1 MHCLF
6 NLFLFRELLKRFNIS
21 VSYLAKRN
29 YDRLEARGNFATD
42 RLTLKKKSFPSL
54 NYGRFQNSTYEEMMG
69 YLFSQSKEETKFPS
83 LSTFMSEY
91 LTPEG
96 QQLFFHL
103 NGLIPNFAQQFDAG
117 MLADNAKATAH
128 FKHNYSR
135 PDNGLSSI
143 TQELKFSVTK
153 LGARLYQNEEIKV
166 MEETLDS
173 RFKLKTKN
181 YIVTANKLI
190 VAVPPVPLKRI
201 KGSVAEKI
209 QNDSIFKTIEY
220 AVAFKGFAVFENAW
234 WQLNSTGSRYLADEQ
249 EMLSTSDCLGRTF
262 PYK

>member
-1 MHCLF
+1 M
-6 NLFLFRELLKRFNIS
+6 S

-29 YDRLEARGNFATD
+29 YDRLEARGVFATD
-42 RLTLKKKSFPSL
+42 RLTLKKKAFPLL
-54 NYGRFQNSTYEEMMG
+54 NHGKLENSTYAEMVE
-69 YLFSQSKEETKFPS
+69 YLFSQRKEATKFPS
-83 LSTFMSEY
+83 FSTFASEY

-96 QQLFFHL
+96 YQLFNHL
-103 NGLIPNFAQQFDAG
+103 TGFIPDYARQFSPGSLVDAV
-117 MLADNAKATAH
+117 MATAN

-135 PDNGLSSI
+135 PDKGLSSI
-143 TQELKFSVTK
+143 TQQLKFSVTK
-153 LGARLYQNEEIKV
+153 LGARLYQDEEIKV

-173 RFKLKTKN
+173 RFKLITKN
-181 YIVTANKLI
+181 YTVTANKLV

-209 QNDSIFKTIEY
+209 QNDSIFKTIQY

-249 EMLSTSDCLGRTF
+249 EMLSTSDCLEHTF

>member
-1 MHCLF
+1 M
-6 NLFLFRELLKRFNIS
+6 
-21 VSYLAKRN
+21 
-29 YDRLEARGNFATD
+29 
-42 RLTLKKKSFPSL
+42 LKKKAFPSL
-54 NYGRFQNSTYEEMMG
+54 NHGKFENSTYEEMMG
-69 YLFSQSKEETKFPS
+69 YLLSQRKEATKFPS
-83 LSTFMSEY
+83 LSTFVSEY

-96 QQLFFHL
+96 YQLFNHL
-103 NGLIPNFAQQFDAG
+103 TGFIPDYARQFSPRSIVDG
-117 MLADNAKATAH
+117 ATTAAN

-135 PDNGLSSI
+135 PDKGLSSI
-143 TQELKFSVTK
+143 TQQLKFSVTK

-166 MEETLDS
+166 MEETVDS
-173 RFKLKTKN
+173 KFKLITKN
-181 YIVTANKLI
+181 YTVTANKLV

-249 EMLSTSDCLGRTF
+249 EMLSTSDCLGHTF